1 MGILERLLRAEMINI
16 IAGFKTNSYDSGN
29 NFWEKYKRYEKYK
42 ENTGSSDNYE
52 RARSYY
58 ENYRKKNYYQKQEY
72 TTNAKN
78 EKLAQYYANLELPYG
93 ANLEEVKKAWKK
105 LLKQYHPDKHSLD
118 EEKRK
123 VATVLTQKLNE
134 AYFQLEKELKNK

>member
-1 MGILERLLRAEMINI
+1 MGILERLLRAAMLNI
-16 IAGFKTNSYDSGN
+16 IAGFKTSSYDSNN
-29 NFWEKYKRYEKYK
+29 NFWEKYQRYEKYK
-42 ENTGSSDNYE
+42 DSTGNSDSYE

-58 ENYRKKNYYQKQEY
+58 QNYNKKNYYQKQDY
-72 TTNAKN
+72 KSTVKN
-78 EKLAQYYANLELPYG
+78 EKLAQYYANLELPNG
-93 ANLEEVKKAWKK
+93 SNLEEVKKAWKR

-134 AYFQLEKELKNK
+134 AYFELEKELKNK